1 MTSAAPQGGPARA
14 SVGAGARATLIGS
27 GAILLWSSLAL
38 LATWSAEVPPLLLTG
53 LSFTVAGVLAAAW
66 TLARGGRAAL
76 GGLRQPWP
84 VWAIGVGGLF
94 GYHLCYFLALR
105 RAPAVEANLI
115 NYLWPLLIVV
125 LSGLLPGERLRWFHV
140 AGALLA
146 LAGCAVLVTKGGAV
160 AIEAQHWPGYA
171 LAAGAAVIWAVYS
184 VASRRFGAV
193 PTEIV
198 GAFCLASGLLALGAH
213 ALLEPPRWPEGRA
226 WWVVLGMGL
235 GPLGLAFFLWD
246 HGCKRGDIRA
256 LGALAYF
263 APLLSTG
270 LLVAAGAASG
280 SWLVWVATGAIVVGA
295 LLASGDALRGWRQ
308 GGSATRAAS

>member
-1 MTSAAPQGGPARA
+1 MPARA
-14 SVGAGARATLIGS
+14 SVVRATLIGS
-27 GAILLWSSLAL
+27 GAILLWSTLAL
-38 LATWSAEVPPLLLTG
+38 LATWAAEVPPLLLTG
-53 LSFTVAGVLAAAW
+53 LAFTIAGLLAAAW

-76 GGLRQPWP
+76 RGLRQPWP
-84 VWAIGVGGLF
+84 VWVIGVGGLF
-94 GYHLCYFLALR
+94 GYHLCYFLAFR

-125 LSGLLPGERLRWFHV
+125 LSGLLPGERLRWFHL
-140 AGALLA
+140 AGSLLA
-146 LAGCAVLVTKGGAV
+146 LAGCAVLVTRGGAV
-160 AIEAQHWPGYA
+160 AIEARHWPGYL

-184 VASRRFGAV
+184 VASRRLGAV

-198 GAFCLASGLLALGAH
+198 GAFCLVAGLLALGAH
-213 ALLEPPRWPEGRA
+213 ALLEPPRWPVGRA
-226 WWVVLGMGL
+226 WWVVVAMGI

-263 APLLSTG
+263 APLLSTA

-280 SWLVWVATGAIVVGA
+280 SRLLWVATSAIVVGA
-295 LLASGDALRGWRQ
+295 LLASGDAVRWRQ
-308 GGSATRAAS
+308 ERGAGGARDGAG